1 MTESLKQ
8 DNNTNKPASRR
19 ALGRGLAALLPEADY
34 IEKPSIYTVDP
45 INLDSHES
53 PSPFFLCP
61 LEKLVPCSR
70 QPRQNFKGE
79 EIKGLAESIKE
90 NGLIQPLIVRKRG
103 NNYEIVAGER
113 RWRAAK
119 IAGLQSVPVIFKDM
133 SDKATLQT
141 ALVENIQRS
150 DLNSIE
156 EARAYKQLIEEFSM
170 THEDVSKNV
179 GKDRSSITNHLRLLK
194 LPDSVQAE
202 IILGNITMGHA
213 KILCSID
220 SEKDILRIAKEI
232 TIKNL
237 SVRDLENLVNK
248 ARDAKK
254 RNDIK
259 LVQSRDNMFNTIE
272 DNLREKFKT
281 KVHIDGKYEK
291 GKFVIEYFNKDD
303 FERILSILFEQGS
316 L

>member
-8 DNNTNKPASRR
+8 NNNTSSKPTTRR
-19 ALGRGLAALLPEADY
+19 ALGRGLAALLPDADY
-34 IEKPSIYTVDP
+34 IETPSVYTVGS
-45 INLDSHES
+45 INVDTHES
-53 PSPFFLCP
+53 PNQFFMCP
-61 LEKLVPCSR
+61 VDKLFPCSR
-70 QPRQNFKGE
+70 QPRQNFKDE
-79 EIKGLAESIKE
+79 EIKGLAVSIKE

-119 IAGLQSVPVIFKDM
+119 LAGLESVPVIFKNM

-156 EARAYKQLIEEFSM
+156 EARAYKQLLEEFSM
-170 THEDVSKNV
+170 THEDISKNV
-179 GKDRSSITNHLRLLK
+179 GKDRSSITNYLRLLK

-202 IILGNITMGHA
+202 IILGSITMGHA

-220 SEKDILRIAKEI
+220 SEKDLLRIAKEI
-232 TIKNL
+232 TSKNL

-248 ARDAKK
+248 AKNAK
-254 RNDIK
+254 NHNNIK
-259 LVQSRDNMFNTIE
+259 SVEGREGVFNSIE

-281 KVHIDGKYEK
+281 KVHIDGRYEK

-303 FERILSILFEQGS
+303 FERILSILFE
-316 L
+316 